1 MNSSGGRAMWKDE
14 TIDPKLARF
23 FEMSARALLC
33 LLIVAIM
40 AVILAG
46 TIYTL
51 YDMRLILQKDF
62 HGAFRTIL
70 IDILTVL
77 AIVEILRTALAY
89 FSEGRVKV
97 TYIID
102 TVMVTILTEILAF
115 WYQDVAWQKLTMVI
129 ILIVSLALVRI
140 IAVRFSPR
148 AAREDP

>member
-1 MNSSGGRAMWKDE
+1 MWKDE
-14 TIDPKLARF
+14 TLDPRITRF
-23 FEMSARALLC
+23 FELSARALLC

-40 AVILAG
+40 TAILIATLYTFYDFRLIFMEDFHATFRVILVD
-46 TIYTL
+46 T
-51 YDMRLILQKDF
+51 
-62 HGAFRTIL
+62 
-70 IDILTVL
+70 LTVL

-102 TVMVTILTEILAF
+102 TVLVSILTEILAF
-115 WYQDVAWQKLTMVI
+115 WYREMSWQKLAMAI

-148 AAREDP
+148 AIRDDL